1 MGERCAEQ
9 RVQARIRP
17 DTHDGCIAKGEEEMT
32 QTLEPRLLPAPPSKG
47 CAFCEQPAQ
56 SQWVGGDELDEVI
69 VPCCSEHVTQARE
82 RWEALYARFN
92 EDVES

>member
-1 MGERCAEQ
+1 MGERCAQQ
-9 RVQARIRP
+9 REQARIRP

-69 VPCCSEHVTQARE
+69 VPCCAEHVTQARE